1 MAGVVERRFN
11 ASQADLAGTVQP
23 CACGQSARFKGRFP
37 KTFRTALGP
46 ITLQRA
52 YYHCKACEAG
62 FYPRDRALQL
72 EGSSLSPGLTR
83 LIGTTAAQVSFAA
96 SSGLLDEVAGLQ
108 VPPKQVERSAK
119 ALGAAIAAE
128 ERDVIEP
135 EPVRAPTIYLG
146 MDGSG
151 VPMRAAE
158 TAGRP
163 GKQADGS
170 AKSREGKVVTGWTA
184 ETRTPEG
191 RPQRDAGSVRY
202 SAAIESAATRDT
214 DPEVAPFYLRVRR
227 MAARCG
233 FAEAERRVVLGDG
246 APWIWKLA
254 SSECPGAIQIVD
266 LWHAK
271 EKLWEVSHAL
281 YGAGECAKRWAHA
294 RCDDL
299 EQGRF
304 DDLLEVLQT
313 HEATC
318 ETARLCVGYLET
330 NRARMRYA
338 EFRQQGLCVG
348 SGVVEAGCKTVI
360 GERCKR
366 SGMRWTVDGANAILA
381 LRSCILSGGF
391 EDYWARRAEAA

>member
-1 MAGVVERRFN
+1 MEAAARAAALTLMAGVVERRFH

-52 YYHCKACEAG
+52 YSHCKACEAG

-108 VPPKQVERSAK
+108 VPPKQIERSAK

-128 ERDVIEP
+128 ERTVIEP

-163 GKQADGS
+163 GKQADGV
-170 AKSREGKVVTGWTA
+170 G
-184 ETRTPEG
+184 
-191 RPQRDAGSVRY
+191 
-202 SAAIESAATRDT
+202 
-214 DPEVAPFYLRVRR
+214 
-227 MAARCG
+227 
-233 FAEAERRVVLGDG
+233 
-246 APWIWKLA
+246 
-254 SSECPGAIQIVD
+254 IQIVSCD
-266 LWHAK
+266 LAHIV
-271 EKLWEVSHAL
+271 LDTGCVRVSL
-281 YGAGECAKRWAHA
+281 TFVGEPGSTAGLRDLSHCLGCTAGIDADACLA
-294 RCDDL
+294 RIIS
-299 EQGRF
+299 
-304 DDLLEVLQT
+304 
-313 HEATC
+313 
-318 ETARLCVGYLET
+318 
-330 NRARMRYA
+330 
-338 EFRQQGLCVG
+338 FRQ
-348 SGVVEAGCKTVI
+348 
-360 GERCKR
+360 
-366 SGMRWTVDGANAILA
+366 
-381 LRSCILSGGF
+381 
-391 EDYWARRAEAA
+391 

>member
-1 MAGVVERRFN
+1 MLRTN
-11 ASQADLAGTVQP
+11 VQNNN
-23 CACGQSARFKGRFP
+23 R
-37 KTFRTALGP
+37 
-46 ITLQRA
+46 
-52 YYHCKACEAG
+52 
-62 FYPRDRALQL
+62 
-72 EGSSLSPGLTR
+72 
-83 LIGTTAAQVSFAA
+83 
-96 SSGLLDEVAGLQ
+96 
-108 VPPKQVERSAK
+108 
-119 ALGAAIAAE
+119 
-128 ERDVIEP
+128 
-135 EPVRAPTIYLG
+135 
-146 MDGSG
+146 
-151 VPMRAAE
+151 
-158 TAGRP
+158 
-163 GKQADGS
+163 S

-214 DPEVAPFYLRVRR
+214 DPEVDPFYLRVRR

-254 SSECPGAIQIVD
+254 YSECPGAVQIVD

-281 YGAGECAKRWAHA
+281 YGAGESAKQWAHA
-294 RCDDL
+294 QCDDL

-304 DDLLEVLQT
+304 DDLLAVLRT

-318 ETARLCVGYLET
+318 ETARLCVGYFET
-330 NRARMRYA
+330 NRARMRYT

-381 LRSCILSGGF
+381 LRFSVGVLKTTGHGGL
-391 EDYWARRAEAA
+391 RRLKRRCRNLTYTLGKFGKLEKGVRHHLDFLGWGGKRLENTG